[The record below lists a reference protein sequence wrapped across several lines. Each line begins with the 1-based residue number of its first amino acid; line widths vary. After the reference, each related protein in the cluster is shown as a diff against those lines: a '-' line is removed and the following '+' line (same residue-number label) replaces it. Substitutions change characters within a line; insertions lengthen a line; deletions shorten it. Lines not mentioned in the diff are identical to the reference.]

1 MTTKTCLNLRK
12 MSHNLDSDNIVQY
25 SLKGYSP
32 SSNEKIGIHLNQYL
46 GKKISLKFL
55 AQINCVACN
64 RSTNKSFNQGYCFP
78 CLQKLAECDTCII
91 KPELCHY
98 DNGTCRDPKYGD
110 DHCNITHSLYISLTS
125 SAKIGVTRQYQEL
138 VRWVDQGAV
147 RALRLISLKRR
158 LHAGLLEVEL
168 AKQMPDKTNWRRML
182 KNEVDDIDLLVLK
195 NKLLNE
201 IENIISKNSLS
212 QELNYVLEDSVL
224 LAENNLPIQNI
235 SYPVLEYPK
244 KLTSLNLDKD
254 PLVEGVLLGIKG
266 QYLLLNSGVINLR
279 KYAGYL
285 VDFSG

>member
-244 KLTSLNLDKD
+244 KLISLNLDKD

>member
-12 MSHNLDSDNIVQY
+12 MSHNLDSDNGVNY
-25 SLKGYSP
+25 YLKGYSP
-32 SSNEKIGIHLNQYL
+32 SSNEKIEIHLNQYL

-64 RSTNKSFNQGYCFP
+64 RATNKSFNQGYCFP

-98 DNGTCRDPKYGD
+98 DQGTCRDEGFGD
-110 DHCNITHSLYISLTS
+110 EHCNITHSLYISLTS
-125 SAKIGVTRQYQEL
+125 SAKVGVTRQYQEL

-147 RALRLISLKRR
+147 SALRLISLKRR

-168 AKQMPDKTNWRRML
+168 ARQMPDKTNWRRML

-201 IENIISKNSLS
+201 IENIISKSSLR

-235 SYPVLEYPK
+235 HYPVLEYPK

-254 PLVEGVLLGIKG
+254 PLVQGVLLGIKG
-266 QYLLLNSGVINLR
+266 QYLLLDSGVINLR